1 MRIWENFENEIVGYL
16 DEILKD
22 YDLEI
27 IQYGNANSTMPDI
40 EITLNNTKNS
50 FFIETKMPL
59 SQTSQF
65 VVERE
70 NNKFKYGNNN
80 KFKPN
85 SFSDDILDILNN
97 NYKMYKNVS
106 QSSIIVSVP
115 ETIAFGWIISNM
127 KNKNVEF
134 IMSVDSN
141 NKERIIPIESFKE
154 FFNVKTIFRRKKSG
168 SSSLPQKYYEDFET
182 VFNQRFKDYKLII
195 EKSKFYVELN
205 KDLQKSECY
214 IDSEILVNK
223 KYFLSK
229 KENNLYEVKLTS
241 STNNLNIIFELSAK
255 DNLDPDIF
263 TIQMLINYIEKMEE

>member
-1 MRIWENFENEIVGYL
+1 MKTWENFENEITGYL
-16 DEILKD
+16 DEMLKD

-40 EITLNNTKNS
+40 EITLNNTKDS

-65 VVERE
+65 VVEIE

-80 KFKPN
+80 KFKSN
-85 SFSDDILDILNN
+85 AFSDDILDILND
-97 NYKMYKNVS
+97 NYEMYKNVS
-106 QSSIIVSVP
+106 QSSFIVPVP

-141 NKERIIPIESFKE
+141 NRERIIPIKSFGD
-154 FFNVKTIFRRKKSG
+154 FFNVRTIFRRKKSG
-168 SSSLPQKYYEDFET
+168 STSLPKKYYEDFKT
-182 VFNQRFKDYKLII
+182 IFNQRFKDYKLII
-195 EKSKFYVELN
+195 EKSKLYVELN

-214 IDSEILVNK
+214 IDSEILENK

-241 STNNLNIIFELSAK
+241 STNNPNIIFELSAK